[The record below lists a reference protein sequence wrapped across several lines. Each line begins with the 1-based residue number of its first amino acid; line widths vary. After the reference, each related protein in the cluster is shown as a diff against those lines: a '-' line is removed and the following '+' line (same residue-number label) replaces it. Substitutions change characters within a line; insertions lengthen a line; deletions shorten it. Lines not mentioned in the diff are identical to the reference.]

1 MSRPGRRDGAARG
14 GRVSGQARQ
23 GRSPAGRKATEDAR
37 RVALDALVRVDA
49 DGAYAN
55 VALPA
60 ALSRTSL
67 DERDRAFVTELV
79 YGATRRRRALDWT
92 LDAFLETPPPPRV
105 RAALRLGAYQI
116 IELGTPAYAAVSTT
130 VAAAP
135 RSHRGLVN
143 AVLRRVAEAGPPD
156 WPDDAT
162 RLSYPDWIVETLT
175 ADLGRDAAMG
185 ALESMNGPASVHR
198 REDGYVQDLSSQM
211 VTDAMGVQSGD
222 LVADM
227 CAAPGG
233 KATALAARGARV
245 IACDSHLGRIGLLK
259 DNRESLDAHRVQV
272 LAADSLHPPLRP
284 GCCDA
289 VLVDA
294 PCSGLGTLR
303 RRADARWRVEPSSV
317 ARLAELQTGLL
328 DAAVG
333 LLRPG
338 GQLAYSVCTLTAAE
352 TLGVAA
358 ETSAD
363 GRLEPLAAP
372 AEPWAAHGDGAML
385 LPGADHD
392 GMALF
397 RWRRT

>member
-1 MSRPGRRDGAARG
+1 MSRTGRADGASRG
-14 GRVSGQARQ
+14 GRVSGAARR
-23 GRSPAGRKATEDAR
+23 GRTSAGRKVPADAR
-37 RVALDALVRVDA
+37 RVALDVLVRVDT

-67 DERDRAFVTELV
+67 DQRDRAFVTELV
-79 YGATRRRRALDWT
+79 YGATRRRRALDWA

-116 IELGTPAYAAVSTT
+116 IELGTPAYAAVSAT

-143 AVLRRVAEAGPPD
+143 AVLRRVAEAGAPD

-162 RLSYPDWIVETLT
+162 RLSYPDWIVETLA

-198 REDGYVQDLSSQM
+198 RTDGYVQDPSSQM
-211 VTDAMGVQSGD
+211 VIDAMGVRAGD
-222 LVADM
+222 LVADV

-233 KATALAARGARV
+233 KATALAGRGACV

-259 DNRESLDAHRVQV
+259 ANRVSLDADQTLV
-272 LAADSLHPPLRP
+272 LAADGLHPPLRP
-284 GCCDA
+284 GLCDA

-303 RRADARWRVEPSSV
+303 RRPDARWRVEPSSV
-317 ARLAELQTGLL
+317 ARLAGLQAGLL
-328 DAAVG
+328 DATVD
-333 LLRPG
+333 LVRPG
-338 GQLAYSVCTLTAAE
+338 GQLVYSVCTLSAAE
-352 TLGVAA
+352 TLQVAA
-358 ETSAD
+358 RFAEDA
-363 GRLEPLAAP
+363 RLEPMPPP
-372 AEPWAAHGDGAML
+372 AEPWVAHGDGAML
-385 LPGADHD
+385 LPGAEHD

-397 RWRRT
+397 RWRRR

>member
-1 MSRPGRRDGAARG
+1 MNRPGRRDGRRG
-14 GRVSGQARQ
+14 GRRA
-23 GRSPAGRKATEDAR
+23 AEDAR
-37 RVALDALVRVDA
+37 RVALDVLVRVDA

-60 ALSRTSL
+60 ALDRTGL
-67 DERDRAFVTELV
+67 EGRDRAFATELV
-79 YGATRRRRALDWT
+79 YGVTRRRRALDWA
-92 LDAFLETPPPPRV
+92 LDGFLQTPPPPRV

-116 IELGTPAYAAVSTT
+116 IELGTPAYAAVSAT

-175 ADLGRDAAMG
+175 ADLGRDTAIS
-185 ALESMNGPASVHR
+185 ALESMNSPALVHR

-211 VTDAMGVQSGD
+211 VVDAIDVQPGD
-222 LVADM
+222 LVADV

-233 KATALAARGARV
+233 KATAVAGRGARV
-245 IACDSHLGRIGLLK
+245 VACDSHLGRIGRLRA
-259 DNRESLDAHRVQV
+259 NRESLDAEQMHVM
-272 LAADSLHPPLRP
+272 AADGRHPPLRP

-303 RRADARWRVEPSSV
+303 RRPDARWRIEPSSL
-317 ARLAELQTGLL
+317 ARLVGLQTGLL
-328 DAAVG
+328 DAALG

-338 GQLAYSVCTLTAAE
+338 GQLVYSVCTLTAAE
-352 TLGVAA
+352 TLQVAA
-358 ETSAD
+358 SVS
-363 GRLEPLAAP
+363 GHLEPLP
-372 AEPWAAHGDGAML
+372 PPPEPWAAHGDGAML
-385 LPGADHD
+385 LPSADHD

-397 RWRRT
+397 RWRRR

>member
-1 MSRPGRRDGAARG
+1 M
-14 GRVSGQARQ
+14 
-23 GRSPAGRKATEDAR
+23 
-37 RVALDALVRVDA
+37 ALDVLVRVDT

-60 ALSRTSL
+60 TLARSGL

-79 YGATRRRRALDWT
+79 YGVTRRCRALDWA
-92 LDAFLETPPPPRV
+92 LDAFLDMPPPPRV

-116 IELGTPAYAAVSTT
+116 IELDTPAYAAVSAT

-135 RSHRGLVN
+135 RNHRGLVN
-143 AVLRRVAEAGPPD
+143 AVLRRVTEAGPRD

-162 RLSYPDWIVETLT
+162 RLSYPDWVVETLT

-185 ALESMNGPASVHR
+185 ALESMNAPARVHR
-198 REDGYVQDLSSQM
+198 RADGYVQDLSSQM
-211 VTDAMGVQSGD
+211 VVDAMGVQPGD

-233 KATALAARGARV
+233 KATALAGHGASV
-245 IACDSHLGRIGLLK
+245 IACDSHLGRLGLLK
-259 DNRESLDAHRVQV
+259 ANRASLDADRMQV
-272 LAADSLHPPLRP
+272 LAADGRYPPLRP

-303 RRADARWRVEPSSV
+303 RRPDARWRIEPASV

-338 GQLAYSVCTLTAAE
+338 GQLVYSVCTLTAAE
-352 TLGVAA
+352 TLQVAA
-358 ETSAD
+358 RVGEDT
-363 GRLEPLAAP
+363 RLEPL
-372 AEPWAAHGDGAML
+372 EPLPSPWMAHGGGAML